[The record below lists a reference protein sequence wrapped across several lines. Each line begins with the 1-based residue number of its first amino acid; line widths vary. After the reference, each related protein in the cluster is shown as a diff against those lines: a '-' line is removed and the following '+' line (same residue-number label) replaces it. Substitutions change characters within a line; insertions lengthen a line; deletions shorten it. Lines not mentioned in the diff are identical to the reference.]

1 MGAWGAGG
9 GAVPEAGRLGRP
21 ELWGASSLPVALSC
35 GFSGPRPGGLSP
47 WASYRPIGSFR

>member
-1 MGAWGAGG
+1 MGARGAGG